1 MKYHLPYIINL
12 PPFMFRGEN
21 TDNYGLLKKFIFIL
35 KGKFLGLMVKK
46 LNEKNFCKLL
56 NLFYMEESKIYFE
69 DGKYKKNLEKTGT
82 ISYPNKRI
90 LRMVNNYELQ
100 LNKIILTY
108 CLDTIEFNDND
119 TIIDC
124 GANIGELNIALKN
137 KNINVN
143 YIAFEPDL
151 ETFEC
156 LKLNNQGQNNKFF
169 QKALSDKNEVQE
181 FFLDSDGGNSSL
193 SQFVNNQSSI
203 EVECLTLDSL
213 NLDTYIKLFKIDAE
227 GYEPEVIKG
236 ALTTLEKVKYISV
249 DFGHEKG
256 FDEEATLTD
265 VNKILYDKGYE
276 LIKFSDYRL
285 IGLYENKNFK

>member
-1 MKYHLPYIINL
+1 
-12 PPFMFRGEN
+12 
-21 TDNYGLLKKFIFIL
+21 
-35 KGKFLGLMVKK
+35 MV
-46 LNEKNFCKLL
+46 N
-56 NLFYMEESKIYFE
+56 I
-69 DGKYKKNLEKTGT
+69 KNLEKTGT

-156 LKLNNQGQNNKFF
+156 LKLNNHGQNNKFF
-169 QKALSDKNEVQE
+169 KKH
-181 FFLDSDGGNSSL
+181 
-193 SQFVNNQSSI
+193 
-203 EVECLTLDSL
+203 
-213 NLDTYIKLFKIDAE
+213 Y
-227 GYEPEVIKG
+227 
-236 ALTTLEKVKYISV
+236 
-249 DFGHEKG
+249 
-256 FDEEATLTD
+256 
-265 VNKILYDKGYE
+265 
-276 LIKFSDYRL
+276 LIRMRY
-285 IGLYENKNFK
+285 KNFF